1 MTSEK
6 KKKDLPWPWGAS
18 LKDTESAILVGTS
31 SKASGAKNKLGGV
44 DERGGGVKVRIKF
57 RPT

>member
-57 RPT
+57 